1 MGLHIARILSFEL
14 MYSSDEEYYRSQIQW
29 EYLYMLIT
37 CAVTPFVIA
46 LQYYTFLSVGC
57 NIVNQMR
64 EDIYRKVIRLPLEWF
79 ENKENHAELIS
90 VRLGA
95 DIYTIN
101 HIISKYLPHLCGAL
115 SSVLLA
121 LFLAFFF

>member
-1 MGLHIARILSFEL
+1 
-14 MYSSDEEYYRSQIQW
+14 
-29 EYLYMLIT
+29 
-37 CAVTPFVIA
+37 
-46 LQYYTFLSVGC
+46 
-57 NIVNQMR
+57 MR

-95 DIYTIN
+95 DICTVN
-101 HIISKYLPHLCGAL
+101 HIISKYLPYLCTGFSNVAI
-115 SSVLLA
+115 A